1 MNSTTCVPGGRP
13 LTAKAGLGT
22 VFGFPV
28 VQLAN
33 PFHEKSIWKSDPK
46 TGAVMHVTQKRAAV
60 IKRI

>member
-1 MNSTTCVPGGRP
+1 M
-13 LTAKAGLGT
+13 TAKAGLGT